1 MDGAFKVRILSPE
14 KPLANLEASL
24 LEAPGSEG
32 QLGILPGHASLV
44 TGLQP
49 GILKVAN
56 PKEQRD
62 YHYFVSGGYLQVSKD
77 QATVMVEVIES
88 PEQIDRDRVLQ
99 AEKRAMERLAKTTD
113 KDIDIGRALV
123 ALTRARARK
132 SLLKIA
138 RKDSSLP

>member
-1 MDGAFKVRILSPE
+1 MAGAFKVRILSPE

-32 QLGILPGHASLV
+32 QLGVLPGHAALV
-44 TGLQP
+44 TGLKP
-49 GILKVAN
+49 GILKVVN
-56 PKEQRD
+56 SKEQKD
-62 YHYFVSGGYLQVSKD
+62 YHYFVSGGYLQVAEE
-77 QATVMVEVIES
+77 QATVMVEIIES
-88 PEQIDRDRVLQ
+88 PEQIDHERVLQ
-99 AEKRAMERLAKTTD
+99 AEKRAMDRLAKTTD

-138 RKDSSLP
+138 KKDR

>member
-1 MDGAFKVRILSPE
+1 MESAFKVRILSPE
-14 KPLANLEASL
+14 KPLANLEASI

-32 QLGILPGHASLV
+32 QLGILPGHAALV
-44 TGLQP
+44 TALQP

-56 PKEQRD
+56 SKEQKD
-62 YHYFVSGGYLQVSKD
+62 YHYFVSGGYLQVTEE

-88 PEQIDRDRVLQ
+88 PEQIDHERVLQ
-99 AEKRAMERLAKTTD
+99 AEKRAMDRLAKTTD

-138 RKDSSLP
+138 KKGVKF

>member
-1 MDGAFKVRILSPE
+1 MESAFKVRILSPE
-14 KPLANLEASL
+14 KPLANLEASI

-32 QLGILPGHASLV
+32 QLGILPGHAALV
-44 TGLQP
+44 TALQP

-56 PKEQRD
+56 SKEQKD
-62 YHYFVSGGYLQVSKD
+62 YHYFVSGGYLQVTEE

-88 PEQIDRDRVLQ
+88 PEQIDHERVLQ
-99 AEKRAMERLAKTTD
+99 AEKRAMDRLAKTTD
-113 KDIDIGRALV
+113 KDIDIGRALG

-138 RKDSSLP
+138 KKGVKF

>member
-1 MDGAFKVRILSPE
+1 MESAFKVRILSPE
-14 KPLANLEASL
+14 KPLANLEASI

-32 QLGILPGHASLV
+32 QLGILPGHAALV
-44 TGLQP
+44 TALQP

-56 PKEQRD
+56 SKEQKD
-62 YHYFVSGGYLQVSKD
+62 YHYFVSGGYLQVTKE

-88 PEQIDRDRVLQ
+88 PEQIDHERVLQ
-99 AEKRAMERLAKTTD
+99 AEKRAMDRLAKTTD

-138 RKDSSLP
+138 KKGVKF